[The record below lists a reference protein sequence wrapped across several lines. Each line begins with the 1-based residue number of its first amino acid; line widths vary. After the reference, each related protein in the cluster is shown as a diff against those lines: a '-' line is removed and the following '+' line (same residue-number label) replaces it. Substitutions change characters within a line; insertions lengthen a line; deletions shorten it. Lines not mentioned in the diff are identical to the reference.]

1 MTLPVLCFAQVA
13 VSTLTGSG
21 GRGPGRASTPSPPAW
36 VAPGRGRG
44 APATATQASQHA
56 VDLRLLDR
64 FLAEMQ
70 NAVSLSDTFTKA
82 VFKSET

>member
-1 MTLPVLCFAQVA
+1 MFCTSGCFHFDWLGRTRAGKSVRPE
-13 VSTLTGSG
+13 SSCLGGSC
-21 GRGPGRASTPSPPAW
+21 
-36 VAPGRGRG
+36 RGRG